1 MNLLRQTAANCG
13 LRVLV
18 LAAIMVWVRTLIAAN
33 PPLTMVVMDPLAAP
47 LSCPCVAGYAQRDY
61 EQLAEFLELR
71 LNREVT
77 LSFCE
82 SLRLEDKRL
91 RQADIV
97 IGKRSV
103 VEADSRSLA
112 SDQEPLYCPV
122 GSLTDRD
129 GSPWQQGLVVVH
141 RDDPA
146 LRIED
151 LRKHTLYLGP
161 QDCAEKNAAARQLFQ
176 KHGLN
181 IPANTPIS
189 AACSDGATA
198 VIEVTKI
205 GGPPAATVISSYA
218 QPLLEGCG
226 TIKRGDLR
234 VIARTE
240 NVPFITAFLANK
252 LPATLRTTLTEALLA
267 VGDEPLLRLALETKQ
282 GFIQLASPEGKTPA
296 ESDQSRVEPK
306 RINGDWPGWRGPERN
321 GQVAWL
327 PETLPTH
334 KALRW
339 RGTLFGEGVGGVAVA
354 DGVVVVGDRDLA
366 DEQDVFHAFDA
377 STGERLW
384 MFDYPAA
391 GRLDYGNSPRA
402 TPLLYAGYAY
412 LLGAFG
418 QLHCCHL
425 RTGEVVWKRHIREEF
440 GATDEL
446 VWGVASSPLIVEG
459 RLIINPGG
467 PKAAVVA
474 LDPGTGR
481 TLWQTTGQ
489 PAAFASFVYGKLQG
503 RRQLVGF
510 DKVSC
515 GGWDPV
521 NGQRIWTYTAKVPGD
536 FNVPTPLLL
545 AEGVLLASENNGL
558 GLLGFADP
566 TPVVAASF
574 TQLKPDMH
582 TPIAT
587 AGRIFAV
594 HEGRI
599 VCLEERSLRL
609 LWSAFDRSL
618 KGHVSMVAAK
628 DRVLLQTQQGELLII
643 DAQADELKILS
654 RSHAFRREVS
664 TYAHPAV
671 AGDAIF
677 VRGPSKLVC
686 LPLSF

>member
-1 MNLLRQTAANCG
+1 MSLMHRTAANWA
-13 LRVLV
+13 LRALV
-18 LAAIMVWVRTLIAAN
+18 LTFIMVWVRTLVAAT

-47 LSCPCVAGYAQRDY
+47 LSCPCVAGFAQRDY
-61 EQLAEFLELR
+61 EQLAEFLEVR
-71 LNREVT
+71 LGCEVT

-82 SLRLEDKRL
+82 SLRLEGKRL

-103 VEADSRSLA
+103 VEADSRSLT
-112 SDQEPLYCPV
+112 SDREPIYHPV
-122 GSLTDRD
+122 ASLTDRD

-151 LRKHTLYLGP
+151 LREHRLHLGP
-161 QDCAEKNAAARQLFQ
+161 EDCAEKHAAARRLFQ

-181 IPANTPIS
+181 IAADAPIS
-189 AACSDGATA
+189 TACSDGATA
-198 VIEVTKI
+198 VIEAAQT

-252 LPATLRTTLTEALLA
+252 LSATRRTALTKALLA

-282 GFIQLASPEGKTPA
+282 GFIQLASPTGKIPI
-296 ESDQSRVEPK
+296 ESDQSRVAPK
-306 RINGDWPGWRGPERN
+306 RMNGDWPGWRGPKRN

-334 KALRW
+334 KAQRW
-339 RGTLFGEGVGGVAVA
+339 RGTLFAEGVGGVAVA

-366 DEQDVFHAFDA
+366 DERDVFHAFEA

-391 GRLDYGNSPRA
+391 GHLDYGNSPRA
-402 TPLLYAGYAY
+402 TPLLVAGYAY

-425 RTGEVVWKRHIREEF
+425 RTGQLVWKRHIREEF
-440 GATDEL
+440 QATDEL
-446 VWGVASSPLIVEG
+446 GWGVASSPLIVEG

-474 LDPGTGR
+474 LDPRTGK
-481 TLWQTTGQ
+481 TLWQTAGQ
-489 PAAFASFVYGKLQG
+489 PAAFASFVYGELQG

-510 DKVSC
+510 DKLSC
-515 GGWDPV
+515 GGWDLV
-521 NGQRIWTYTAKVPGD
+521 NGQRLWTYTAKVPGD

-558 GLLGFADP
+558 RLLGFASP

-574 TQLKPDMH
+574 TRLKPDMH

-594 HEGRI
+594 HDGRI
-599 VCLEERSLRL
+599 VCLEARSLQL

-618 KGHVSMVAAK
+618 KGHVSMVAAD

-654 RSHAFRREVS
+654 RSHVFRREVS

-677 VRGPSKLVC
+677 VRGPGKLIC
-686 LPLSF
+686 LPL